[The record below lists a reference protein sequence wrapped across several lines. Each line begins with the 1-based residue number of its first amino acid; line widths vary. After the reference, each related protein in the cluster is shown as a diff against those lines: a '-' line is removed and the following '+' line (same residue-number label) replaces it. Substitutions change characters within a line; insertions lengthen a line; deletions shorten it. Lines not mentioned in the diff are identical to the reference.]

1 MKKLLALLV
10 CFGLVSSMGLGIVGC
25 DKGDKKKTEEKKTE
39 ETKKT
44 QT

>member
-1 MKKLLALLV
+1 MKKLLAMLL

-25 DKGDKKKTEEKKTE
+25 DKGDKKKEEKKTE

-44 QT
+44 T